1 MGVVQYKDLSDK
13 VEKVHEVRRRELL
26 SPGRSLDVRDTSVSR
41 GSEMSRRRAETTLRE
56 PCQPHMIRAIV

>member
-13 VEKVHEVRRRELL
+13 AEKVHEVRRRELL
-26 SPGRSLDVRDTSVSR
+26 RPGRSLDVRDTSVSR